1 MEFSAAQ
8 IAEALQG
15 TVEGN
20 AEVTVNNVSPIE
32 QGREGTLSFLSN
44 PKYTDFI
51 YTTEASIVIVNEDF
65 KPQQT
70 IKTTLVRVKD
80 AYQAFATLLT
90 MYEQAKPIP
99 VGIDEMCKI
108 HDTAKLGENV
118 YVGTFAVIGR
128 NARIGNR
135 VQIHEQ
141 AYIGDNVEIGDGSI
155 IYPGVKIY
163 HSCKLGKQV
172 TIHANAV
179 IGGDGFGFAPKKGE
193 NFQKIPQIGN
203 VVIEDHVEIG
213 ANTCI
218 DRATMGSTIIR
229 EGVKLDNLIQI
240 AHNVEIGQ
248 HTVMAAQVG
257 VSGSTKIGKDCMFG
271 GQVGLAGHIT
281 IGDNVKC
288 GAQAGISGNIK
299 DNEILLGSPAHSYIQ
314 ERKAIAIYR
323 NLPDL
328 WKRLN
333 EIENKLKK

>member
-15 TVEGN
+15 IVIGD
-20 AEVTVNNVSPIE
+20 AEVKVTNVSSIE
-32 QGREGTLSFLSN
+32 QGSAGTLSFLSN
-44 PKYTDFI
+44 PKYAEFI
-51 YTTEASIVIVNEDF
+51 YTTQASIVIVNEDF
-65 KPQQT
+65 EPKQEV
-70 IKTTLVRVKD
+70 KTTLVRVKD

-90 MYEQAKPIP
+90 MYEQSKPIP

-108 HDTAKLGENV
+108 HETAKLGENI
-118 YVGTFAVIGR
+118 YVGTYAVIGR
-128 NARIGNR
+128 NVRIGDH

-141 AYIGDNVEIGDGSI
+141 VYIGDNVEIGSGSI

-179 IGGDGFGFAPKKGE
+179 IGADGFGFAPKKGD

-203 VVIEDHVEIG
+203 VVIHDHVEIG

-218 DRATMGSTIIR
+218 DRATMGSTVIK

-240 AHNVEIGQ
+240 AHNVEIGE
-248 HTVMAAQVG
+248 HTVMASQVG
-257 VSGSTKIGKDCMFG
+257 ISGSTKVGKDCMFG
-271 GQVGLAGHIT
+271 GQVGSAGHIT
-281 IGDNVKC
+281 IGDNVKV
-288 GAQAGISGNIK
+288 GAQAGIAGNIK
-299 DNEILLGSPAHSYIQ
+299 AGKIVLGSPAISY
-314 ERKAIAIYR
+314 RKEQRAMAVYK
-323 NLPDL
+323 NLPDM

-333 EIENKLKK
+333 DIERKFNQ